1 MNGPPLMNSR
11 PAGGD
16 REREQTLNSGEI
28 LPFFDA
34 IFAVA
39 FTLLATSVPDRL
51 IEGMDD
57 VAGLMLAISAFLLN
71 GITVLLYWFKLRRL
85 LVVARVVHP
94 SQMALILVSL
104 VSIVVLPRLSALA
117 FLYGDGQGNLFAW
130 SASQVANMVFLGVL
144 FLFDGICLLFALSL
158 RRHRHRRSHTDR
170 ELDTAI
176 QAQRLGFGALLI
188 LAALE
193 LLFTWFNNEYV
204 LLVPLVLLA
213 EELLVARRFATLS
226 R

>member
-94 SQMALILVSL
+94 SQIALILVSL

-130 SASQVANMVFLGVL
+130 SASQVANMVFLGSCSCSTASAC
-144 FLFDGICLLFALSL
+144 CLRSACAGTATAGPTPTGSWTRPS
-158 RRHRHRRSHTDR
+158 RRNGWASGRC
-170 ELDTAI
+170 
-176 QAQRLGFGALLI
+176 
-188 LAALE
+188 
-193 LLFTWFNNEYV
+193 
-204 LLVPLVLLA
+204 
-213 EELLVARRFATLS
+213 
-226 R
+226 

>member
-1 MNGPPLMNSR
+1 MNSR
-11 PAGGD
+11 PRGHD
-16 REREQTLNSGEI
+16 RENELVLKSSEI

-51 IEGMDD
+51 IAGMED
-57 VAGLMLAISAFLLN
+57 VGELMLAITAFLLN

-85 LVVARVVHP
+85 LVVSRVVHP
-94 SQMALILVSL
+94 IQMALILISM

-117 FLYGDGQGNLFAW
+117 FLYGDGQGNLFSW
-130 SASQVANMVFLGVL
+130 SSSQVANMVFLGIL
-144 FLFDGICLLFALSL
+144 FLFDGFCLLFALSL
-158 RRHRHRRSHTDR
+158 RRHRHRQAHTDR

-176 QAQRLGFGALLI
+176 QAQRLGFMALLI
-188 LAALE
+188 LALLE

-204 LLVPLVLLA
+204 LLVPVVLLA
-213 EELLVARRFATLS
+213 EELLVAHRFARLS